1 MSAASR
7 YATGLAI
14 TALVGAALVPVVPP
28 GARDE
33 VAWAMVTA
41 LLVQAPLGWWTLR
54 SIGRS
59 SFQLVWSLGMLV
71 RLGIVGLTGMW
82 LVPAFGWEMGPALGA
97 LVAAMMALVMV
108 EAVTAMREHT
118 WGNR

>member
-1 MSAASR
+1 
-7 YATGLAI
+7 
-14 TALVGAALVPVVPP
+14 
-28 GARDE
+28 
-33 VAWAMVTA
+33 
-41 LLVQAPLGWWTLR
+41 
-54 SIGRS
+54 
-59 SFQLVWSLGMLV
+59 MLV